1 MSAETVKR
9 NEKYS
14 LGSEVWRQHNNVSS
28 NTTEATDIK
37 QKEEKNLC
45 TRYNMSQDYYT

>member
-14 LGSEVWRQHNNVSS
+14 LGSELWRQYNNVSS

-37 QKEEKNLC
+37 QDKKK
-45 TRYNMSQDYYT
+45 SVHPV